1 MLAQAW
7 ERLMRPSL
15 SPFVIAVVI
24 AGPALAQISQEW
36 SRCLNETGTHS
47 FDATIAAC
55 TSVISSGK
63 ESASLAIAH
72 FNRANAYDGKGDT
85 DRAIADY
92 SKAIDLNPTEPDY
105 YNNRGVAHRAKG
117 DLDRAIGDY
126 GKAIELN
133 SKHAQAYHNRGNAY
147 RFRGAYDLA
156 VNDYAR
162 AIEINPKVADFYFN
176 RGLAYR
182 AKG

>member
-55 TSVISSGK
+55 TPTSPPPTSHRRRSG
-63 ESASLAIAH
+63 S
-72 FNRANAYDGKGDT
+72 
-85 DRAIADY
+85 DR
-92 SKAIDLNPTEPDY
+92 
-105 YNNRGVAHRAKG
+105 
-117 DLDRAIGDY
+117 
-126 GKAIELN
+126 
-133 SKHAQAYHNRGNAY
+133 
-147 RFRGAYDLA
+147 
-156 VNDYAR
+156 
-162 AIEINPKVADFYFN
+162 
-176 RGLAYR
+176 
-182 AKG
+182 